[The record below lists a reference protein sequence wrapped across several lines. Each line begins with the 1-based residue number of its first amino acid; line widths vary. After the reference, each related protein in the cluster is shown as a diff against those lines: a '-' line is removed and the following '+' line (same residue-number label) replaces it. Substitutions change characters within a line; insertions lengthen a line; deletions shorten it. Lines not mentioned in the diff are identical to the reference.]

1 MYTRGKWIHLHTPD
15 SKVEEGKAHSVL
27 RAGDAP
33 VFPPGAVSKDG
44 RYPYPPHT
52 SQREWE
58 KAFTGFLSAGNVWNL
73 SSNGQVK
80 VWDHSPGSL
89 VEEELIELSWAVDAD

>member
-44 RYPYPPHT
+44 RFPYPPPT
-52 SQREWE
+52 LSRE
-58 KAFTGFLSAGNVWNL
+58 
-73 SSNGQVK
+73 NGRKLLQV
-80 VWDHSPGSL
+80 SCPLGMC
-89 VEEELIELSWAVDAD
+89 ET